1 METKTDIRKKVFRLR
16 KEAPKEQILR
26 NSHEICRR
34 VISLAEFDRARWIY
48 LYIDCRNEVMTG
60 EILRE
65 ALARGKQVAAPR
77 VEGKE
82 MIFFRIDGEEDL
94 EPGYFGI
101 REPKQGLS
109 AADGSNGLMI
119 MPGVA
124 FDRSRGRV
132 GYGGGFYDRYL
143 AAHPDLF
150 TAAVAF
156 EFQLFDQVPR
166 EETDILPRCLITEKQ
181 IYR

>member
-1 METKTDIRKKVFRLR
+1 METKSDIRKKVFRLR
-16 KEAPKEQILR
+16 KETPREQILR
-26 NSHEICRR
+26 DSHTICGR
-34 VISLAEFDRARWIY
+34 LTGLPEFSQASWIY

-60 EILRE
+60 EIFRE
-65 ALARGKQVAAPR
+65 AMNMGKQVAAPK

-82 MIFFRIDGEEDL
+82 MVFYRISGEEDL

-101 REPKQGLS
+101 REPRQGLP
-109 AADGSNGLMI
+109 AADGSNGFMV

-124 FDRSRGRV
+124 FDRKKGRV

-143 AAHPDLF
+143 AAHPNLF

-166 EETDILPRCLITEKQ
+166 EETDIIPRCLITEKC
-181 IYR
+181 IY

>member
-1 METKTDIRKKVFRLR
+1 METKADIRKKVFRLR
-16 KEAPKEQILR
+16 KEAPGEQVLR
-26 NSHEICRR
+26 DSHTICEQ
-34 VISLAEFDRARWIY
+34 VTGLPEFLKADWIY

-60 EILRE
+60 EILE
-65 ALARGKQVAAPR
+65 KALAMGKRVAAPK
-77 VEGKE
+77 VEGKN
-82 MIFFRIDGEEDL
+82 MIFYQISGEEDL

-101 REPKQGLS
+101 REPRQGL
-109 AADGSNGLMI
+109 APADGSSGLMI

-124 FDRSRGRV
+124 FDRKRGRV

-166 EETDILPRCLITEKQ
+166 EETDILPQCLITEKC
-181 IYR
+181 IY

>member
-1 METKTDIRKKVFRLR
+1 
-16 KEAPKEQILR
+16 
-26 NSHEICRR
+26 
-34 VISLAEFDRARWIY
+34 
-48 LYIDCRNEVMTG
+48 
-60 EILRE
+60 
-65 ALARGKQVAAPR
+65 
-77 VEGKE
+77 